1 VKGKLINRILKQNSL
16 YEMRYKRNEANK
28 DWQIFLNILSKQRN
42 VTFLELEGNKVQK
55 FPDTPEKWDLKKLQK
70 LFLQKLKFPV
80 PAAFQNFT
88 RFIKTLDKIT
98 DLNLDVM
105 EDKTENKNDYTEML
119 LFSLSSLKTL
129 HFENTKEQETGKIG
143 NLCVSNSKV
152 ENLTMFGI
160 PSENCL
166 GQFVKI
172 FPNVRKAKLVF

>member
-1 VKGKLINRILKQNSL
+1 MFAWTRAQKTKMPDHRELLIAFFHRILKPNSL

-28 DWQIFLNILSKQRN
+28 DWLTFLNILSKQKN

-105 EDKTENKNDYTEML
+105 EDKTE
-119 LFSLSSLKTL
+119 
-129 HFENTKEQETGKIG
+129 
-143 NLCVSNSKV
+143 
-152 ENLTMFGI
+152 
-160 PSENCL
+160 
-166 GQFVKI
+166 FVKFERQSWCLEVDFYAI
-172 FPNVRKAKLVF
+172 